1 MIKIKIKQSVINTFE
16 RVGIDYKKYS
26 LTTDNDGN
34 KITVNNRFGGGSC
47 ETSPLIAR
55 LIEWVYQ
62 TSNDYEVGNQK
73 VNVSDFDRIRYF
85 ILDQDNNAYMTCID

>member
-1 MIKIKIKQSVINTFE
+1 VIKIKIKQSVINTFE

>member
-85 ILDQDNNAYMTCID
+85 ILDQDN